1 MPARVV
7 SLLASST
14 EIVCALGCEDALV
27 GRSHEC
33 DFPASVSRL
42 PVLTEPKL
50 DIRLDSATIDA
61 RVRAL
66 VSEALS
72 VYRVDAEALRGL
84 RPDLIVTQMQ
94 CEVCAVSARDVA
106 CALETWMEAPPRVV
120 SLQAETLAGL
130 WDDVRRVADALGVP
144 DRGAELVATLS
155 DRMAAIAARA
165 ARLEPRPSVA
175 CIEWIEPLMASGNW
189 MPELVAMAG
198 GTNCFGTA
206 GAHSPRLA
214 WDALAA
220 ADPDVIVVLPCGFD
234 LDRTRA
240 ELGVLTRQPAWPA
253 LRAVRTGRVYL
264 ADGNQF
270 FNRSGPRLVES
281 LEILGEMLH
290 PAAFRFGHAPR
301 AWAPLGA

>member
-253 LRAVRTGRVYL
+253 LRAVRTARVYL